1 MPTTKIYHNPRCS
14 KSRSALALLEEHGAP
29 FEVIRYLEDPPSAK
43 ELLQIAG
50 LLGIKPAELARKG
63 EKVYKE
69 LGLADQELTDKQWAA
84 VLAEH
89 PQLIERPIV
98 VTGGRAAIG
107 RPIENVE
114 AILDR

>member
-14 KSRSALALLEEHGAP
+14 KSRSALALLEERGAP

-43 ELLQIAG
+43 ELLQIAR

-63 EKVYKE
+63 EKLYKE
-69 LGLADQELTDKQWAA
+69 LGLADQQLTDKQWAA